1 MLNRIASNVS
11 EIVYKLTSAVSC
23 IQRRR
28 SSRLSAMTSPMGV
41 SPSGKRQKQLERQ
54 DVSMA
59 STSAMNGSPQRSTKL
74 VEENG
79 FEKVLTKEEK
89 RKDKKR
95 KREEKI
101 KVAQRPQFMFNTDGF
116 KHHKR
121 IGVAHIRDLVLHI
134 VTEHT
139 APNWILV
146 QHRSN
151 IAHTVVVLAPGIQMM
166 DLGLDDSA
174 LTPASYLPFSIAS
187 TSSSSPSK
195 IPIMSKIFSVAC
207 PTRAPGDSRRLFS
220 VVQTLLQTPLSQ
232 AEQKKKEKQKERM
245 VAARSEDLGDPTIYL
260 LTPSQMVDN
269 EYPMP
274 DYMPLRGDE
283 PYLPGRKMRQSDQD
297 RELDAL
303 ARQSKIPRRGQGVGW
318 RETPKAESASQ
329 KYNVLAIDC
338 EMCLTEDGQELT
350 RATVIDYESGKVL
363 FDELCMPKKPV
374 LDYLTRWS
382 GITAEKLQHAT
393 LALEDIQ
400 ARLLDGPDAL
410 LTPHTILLGHS
421 LESDLCALKIR
432 HPLCIDTALLY
443 KHARGPPY
451 KPALK
456 WLCSQWLGRQIQ
468 TAGEGGHDSEEDARA
483 CLDLLRMKV
492 AQGPNFGEVGSET
505 ESIFER
511 MARHAQSSTKP
522 GRSAAICDYGNP
534 SQWHGQRAKT
544 AVRCISDD
552 DVSLSAR
559 HGSKS
564 QGADAIAGGQG
575 SDRERPDARLFVW
588 SLHGHLCSTRM

>member
-1 MLNRIASNVS
+1 M
-11 EIVYKLTSAVSC
+11 
-23 IQRRR
+23 
-28 SSRLSAMTSPMGV
+28 SSPIGQSPI
-41 SPSGKRQKQLERQ
+41 GKRQKQLEQQ
-54 DVSMA
+54 DVSMVH
-59 STSAMNGSPQRSTKL
+59 STPDMNGSSSKSANKAAI
-74 VEENG
+74 EENGGG
-79 FEKVLTKEEK
+79 FEKVMTKEEK

-101 KVAQRPQFMFNTDGF
+101 KVFQRPQFMFNTDGF

-151 IAHTVVVLAPGIQMM
+151 VAHTVVVLAPGIEMT
-166 DLGLDDSA
+166 DLGLEA
-174 LTPASYLPFSIAS
+174 QVLTPSSYLPFSIAS
-187 TSSSSPSK
+187 TSTASPSR
-195 IPIMSKIFSVAC
+195 IPVMSKIFSVAC

-245 VAARSEDLGDPTIYL
+245 VAARNEDLGDPTIYL

-269 EYPMP
+269 DYPMP
-274 DYMPLRGDE
+274 EYMPLRGDE
-283 PYLPGRKMRQSDQD
+283 PYLPGRKMKQTDQD

-303 ARQSKIPRRGQGVGW
+303 ARTSNIPRKGQGAGW
-318 RETPKAESASQ
+318 RETPKADTASD
-329 KYNVLAIDC
+329 KHKVLAIDC

-382 GITAEKLQHAT
+382 GITAAKLQHAT
-393 LALEDIQ
+393 LSLEDIQ

-511 MARHAQSSTKP
+511 MARHAQSSNKP

-534 SQWHGQRAKT
+534 SQWHGQRART
-544 AVRCISDD
+544 AVRCINDD
-552 DVSLSAR
+552 DVSATL
-559 HGSKS
+559 
-564 QGADAIAGGQG
+564 AI
-575 SDRERPDARLFVW
+575 PKRL
-588 SLHGHLCSTRM
+588 G